1 MLRLKRA
8 KMSNIKKQF
17 GTRLR
22 SLRIGKGLT
31 LEDLS
36 DLSGLHS
43 TYIGSVERGE
53 RNISLEAIERLA
65 KGLQVE
71 MFDLFVLNDEN
82 IGENLEEF
90 LKGVKI
96 QIASLNKKERK
107 FFLDLTRAIASGLK
121 GLKK

>member
-1 MLRLKRA
+1 MKLSKEN
-8 KMSNIKKQF
+8 MSNIKKQF
-17 GTRLR
+17 GARLR
-22 SLRIGKGLT
+22 SLRIGKELT

-36 DLSGLHS
+36 DISGLHS

-53 RNISLEAIERLA
+53 RNISLEAIERLT

-71 MFDLFVLNDEN
+71 MFELFVLNDEN

-90 LKGVKI
+90 LKEVKI
-96 QIASLNKKERK
+96 QVAFLNKKERK